1 MESEYLEA
9 LIDDLIFFID
19 HHDKFNGKVVDA
31 IIYKYRN
38 SENITAKELSVL
50 QNIHETWKVRE
61 YIEIKQYKELV
72 DYEQHI

>member
-1 MESEYLEA
+1 MESQYLEA

-19 HHDKFNGKVVDA
+19 HHERFDGKIVDS
-31 IIYKYRN
+31 IIDKYRN
-38 SENITAKELSVL
+38 SGNITAKELSVL

-61 YIEIKQYKELV
+61 YIEIKQYRELV